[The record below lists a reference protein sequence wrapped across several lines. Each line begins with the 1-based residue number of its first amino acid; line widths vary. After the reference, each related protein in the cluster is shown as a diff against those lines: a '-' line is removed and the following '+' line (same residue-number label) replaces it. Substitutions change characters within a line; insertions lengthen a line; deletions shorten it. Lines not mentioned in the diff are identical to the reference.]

1 MTQCLV
7 VDDSNVV
14 RKVARRILEDLEF
27 SVIEAEDG
35 AEALLFC
42 RKAMPDLI
50 LLDSQMPEMDGMAFL
65 AALRKETMGGHRPK
79 VLFCVAE
86 NDASHITKALRAGA
100 DDFLLKP
107 FDRENVEAKLKEVG
121 AL

>member
-1 MTQCLV
+1 M
-7 VDDSNVV
+7 
-14 RKVARRILEDLEF
+14 
-27 SVIEAEDG
+27 IEAEDG

-42 RKAMPDLI
+42 RKAMPDII
-50 LLDSQMPEMDGMAFL
+50 LLDAQMPEMDGMAFL
-65 AALRKETMGGHRPK
+65 AALRKEIMGGHRPK

-100 DDFLLKP
+100 DDFLMKP